1 MMEKKEQENKT
12 MQPLSEAELEQV
24 QGGLS
29 LHRPALGA
37 YDRECGNEAQGEI
50 LSCQICGE
58 KVIAYCM
65 TRHLN
70 KVHGIKSTN
79 P

>member
-1 MMEKKEQENKT
+1 MMEKKEQDSKT
-12 MQPLSEAELEQV
+12 KEPLSEAELEQV
-24 QGGLS
+24 SGGGS
-29 LHRPALGA
+29 LARPALGA
-37 YDRECGNEAQGEI
+37 YDRASGNAAQGEL

-65 TRHLN
+65 AGHLN
-70 KVHGIKSTN
+70 RVHGIKSKN

>member
-1 MMEKKEQENKT
+1 MEKKEQDSKT
-12 MQPLSEAELEQV
+12 KQPLSEAELEQV

-29 LHRPALGA
+29 LHRPALVP
-37 YDRECGNEAQGEI
+37 YYREGGNEAQCDI
-50 LSCQICGE
+50 LSCQIFVE

-65 TRHLN
+65 TGHLN
-70 KVHGIKSTN
+70 RVHGIKSKN

>member
-29 LHRPALGA
+29 SHRPALGP
-37 YDRECGNEAQGEI
+37 YDRECGNAAQGEI

-58 KVIAYCM
+58 KVIACNM
-65 TRHLN
+65 TGHLN
-70 KVHGIKSTN
+70 KVHGIKSKN

>member
-1 MMEKKEQENKT
+1 MDIKKQNVPN
-12 MQPLSEAELEQV
+12 QPLSEAELELV

-29 LHRPALGA
+29 LHRPALGP
-37 YDRECGNEAQGEI
+37 YDRECGNEALGEI

-65 TRHLN
+65 TGHLN
-70 KVHGIKSTN
+70 RVHGIKSKN

>member
-1 MMEKKEQENKT
+1 MEKKEQDNKT
-12 MQPLSEAELEQV
+12 KQPLSEAELEQV
-24 QGGLS
+24 SGGGS
-29 LHRPALGA
+29 LARPALGA
-37 YDRECGNEAQGEI
+37 YDRASGNAALGEI

-65 TRHLN
+65 AGHLN
-70 KVHGIKSTN
+70 RVHGIKSKN

>member
-1 MMEKKEQENKT
+1 MEKKEQDNKT
-12 MQPLSEAELEQV
+12 KQPLSEAELEQV
-24 QGGLS
+24 SGGGS
-29 LHRPALGA
+29 LARPALGA
-37 YDRECGNEAQGEI
+37 YDRECGNEALGEI

-65 TRHLN
+65 AGHLIR
-70 KVHGIKSTN
+70 VPGIKSKN